1 MKREK
6 HFLSLA
12 DYSRVAILDLLHR
25 AGEIK
30 KGIPGKGSSR
40 PLEGR
45 YIGMIFEKPSTRT
58 RVSFDVGIQ
67 QLGGHPIFMNWRDIQ
82 IGRGEPIR
90 DTARVLSRYLDGIII
105 RTFGHELLEEFVR
118 WSTVPIINALSDLLH
133 PCQVLG
139 DLLTLQDAGLDV
151 EKMKAAWIG
160 DGNNVANSW
169 ITAAEALGF
178 QLTLA
183 CPEGYDPSIRSN
195 SACVRVTR
203 DPVEAV
209 RDADV
214 VSTDVWAS
222 MGQEDEIRQRQQ
234 VFKNYQ
240 VDFKLLS
247 NAAPRV
253 YVLHCL
259 PAHRGEEI
267 TDEVMESDHS
277 LIWDQAE
284 NRLHVQKAILE
295 MLFGA
300 LPPASVSRL

>member
-1 MKREK
+1 MEKPRHFLNLSDYSAEAVLNLLKRSSEMKR
-6 HFLSLA
+6 
-12 DYSRVAILDLLHR
+12 
-25 AGEIK
+25 
-30 KGIPGKGSSR
+30 GIPGKGPSR

-45 YIGMIFEKPSTRT
+45 CIGMIFEKPSTRT
-58 RVSFDVGIQ
+58 RVSFDVGVH
-67 QLGGHPIFMNWRDIQ
+67 QLGGHAIFLNWSDIHV
-82 IGRGEPIR
+82 GRGEPIR

-105 RTFGHELLEEFVR
+105 RTFGHEILEEFVR
-118 WSTVPIINALSDLLH
+118 WSTVPIINGLSDLLH

-139 DLLTLQDAGLDV
+139 DLLTLQDAGLDIRN
-151 EKMKAAWIG
+151 MKAAWVG

-169 ITAAEALGF
+169 ITAAQLLGF
-178 QLTLA
+178 ELTLA
-183 CPEGYDPSIRSN
+183 CPEGYDPQVN
-195 SACVRVTR
+195 SSSARVRVMR

-209 RDADV
+209 RGADV

-222 MGQEDEIRQRQQ
+222 MGQEDQILERQQ

-240 VDFKLLS
+240 VNLNLLK

-267 TDEVMESDHS
+267 TDEVMESEHS
-277 LIWDQAE
+277 LIWEQAE

-295 MLFGA
+295 MLVGM
-300 LPPASVSRL
+300 